1 MSTVDKPVTEP
12 VEQPDAQDT
21 NTKRRKQ
28 PRFPNRL
35 AFRPDIEGL
44 RGVAIIIGVLYHL
57 DFPIPGGI
65 AGMDIFFPMSGFLIT
80 TLLAIE
86 FQKNRTAKLSETRKE
101 KTFPKAG
108 GGNTG
113 RSSSGANSSRR
124 SSKTKLKS
132 SPGTISLTAF
142 FGRRIRRLM
151 PAALA
156 TIAITLI
163 VSKLL
168 FNEIRFSEVQSDAF
182 WSTFWLENFHLI
194 RQSADYFAPGLD
206 KSPLQ
211 HFWSLAVE
219 EQFYLFW
226 PVTLLALA
234 KAKFLRRFPFCGHW
248 QSRVLT
254 GTVIFGIPS
263 LVFSYTYTNS
273 NPAGAYFSTFT
284 RAWDLLLGA
293 SIALIPFFR
302 AGLSPTVSKAAS
314 WLGFAFLTI
323 ALVVIN
329 TSTPYPGL
337 IALIPTLGTCL
348 LLVAGVNAEAKTPVY
363 HLLASKPIRWTGKV
377 SYSLYL
383 WHWPLIIFAAAIV
396 PKQDFGGLPRG
407 IVLFALSLLLA
418 WISYE
423 LIETPFMD
431 FKKFKAQNYDRI
443 KKVWTG
449 NQQASIKAA
458 AMATAA
464 AVTLLTIAAFAR
476 PGNTDDFA
484 PPQAIAAYANGTA
497 LKSFERAANTNDT
510 TNQSTAPEGS
520 TTIDPNWQS
529 KILKGLAQT
538 KATPEQVKLLA
549 KPSKLG
555 PDHACF
561 DIMSKAD
568 ADRCTLQGR
577 GQSKLVWPENVPKR
591 VVLMGHSIAAQFRES
606 IADVLPKDVT
616 LIPWTLA
623 GCQPDVRAEDHVI
636 LGNGLDCG
644 AHNVAANRAI
654 GEGIHPGMIIFGLV
668 LDGDSMSAGKVEF
681 AKRVKS
687 MSRAQVMIQQ
697 APSTPSF
704 AECLEPDRNIEKC
717 KVPASRGSSFLS
729 TLAKQRSFAATYKF
743 APFSLTSLTCANKLC
758 PAMIDGYPVRWD
770 GTHLTTEMARRLEP
784 QFAGSI
790 AQALA
795 SAH

>member
-1 MSTVDKPVTEP
+1 
-12 VEQPDAQDT
+12 
-21 NTKRRKQ
+21 
-28 PRFPNRL
+28 L

-86 FQKNRTAKLSETRKE
+86 FQKHRTAQISENRKE
-101 KTFPKAG
+101 KTFPKVG

-113 RSSSGANSSRR
+113 RSSSSTSSKSGSSRR
-124 SSKTKLKS
+124 SSKSKLKTS
-132 SPGTISLTAF
+132 QGSISLTAF
-142 FGRRIRRLM
+142 FGRRVRRLM

-156 TIAITLI
+156 TIAVTLI

-226 PVTLLALA
+226 PVTLLVLA

-302 AGLSPTVSKAAS
+302 AGLSPTLSKAAS

-348 LLVAGVNAEAKTPVY
+348 LLVAG
-363 HLLASKPIRWTGKV
+363 
-377 SYSLYL
+377 
-383 WHWPLIIFAAAIV
+383 
-396 PKQDFGGLPRG
+396 
-407 IVLFALSLLLA
+407 
-418 WISYE
+418 
-423 LIETPFMD
+423 
-431 FKKFKAQNYDRI
+431 
-443 KKVWTG
+443 
-449 NQQASIKAA
+449 
-458 AMATAA
+458 
-464 AVTLLTIAAFAR
+464 
-476 PGNTDDFA
+476 
-484 PPQAIAAYANGTA
+484 
-497 LKSFERAANTNDT
+497 
-510 TNQSTAPEGS
+510 
-520 TTIDPNWQS
+520 
-529 KILKGLAQT
+529 
-538 KATPEQVKLLA
+538 
-549 KPSKLG
+549 
-555 PDHACF
+555 
-561 DIMSKAD
+561 
-568 ADRCTLQGR
+568 
-577 GQSKLVWPENVPKR
+577 
-591 VVLMGHSIAAQFRES
+591 
-606 IADVLPKDVT
+606 
-616 LIPWTLA
+616 
-623 GCQPDVRAEDHVI
+623 
-636 LGNGLDCG
+636 
-644 AHNVAANRAI
+644 
-654 GEGIHPGMIIFGLV
+654 
-668 LDGDSMSAGKVEF
+668 
-681 AKRVKS
+681 
-687 MSRAQVMIQQ
+687 
-697 APSTPSF
+697 
-704 AECLEPDRNIEKC
+704 
-717 KVPASRGSSFLS
+717 
-729 TLAKQRSFAATYKF
+729 
-743 APFSLTSLTCANKLC
+743 
-758 PAMIDGYPVRWD
+758 
-770 GTHLTTEMARRLEP
+770 
-784 QFAGSI
+784 
-790 AQALA
+790 
-795 SAH
+795 